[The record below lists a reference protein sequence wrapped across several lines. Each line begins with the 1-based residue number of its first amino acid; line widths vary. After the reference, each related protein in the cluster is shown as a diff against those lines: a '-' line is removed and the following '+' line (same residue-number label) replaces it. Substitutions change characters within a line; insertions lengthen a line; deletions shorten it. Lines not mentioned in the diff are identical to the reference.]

1 MAERMSRTIP
11 YVLCTQEEIDAEEE
25 LEQIYAQLCI
35 QLKNYKNHHRAE
47 MGRRIA
53 KDVLCKFS
61 LHTNNAITY
70 TPPNVWI
77 IL

>member
-1 MAERMSRTIP
+1 MLKKSWSKSMLNFAYNSRTTRTIT
-11 YVLCTQEEIDAEEE
+11 VQRWEAE
-25 LEQIYAQLCI
+25 LQ
-35 QLKNYKNHHRAE
+35 
-47 MGRRIA
+47 